1 MRSQAISEEFGIS
14 EARAR
19 EIIGSETRRALL
31 RRWQAWAWLL
41 VMSGAAA
48 ALYLL
53 QPGNAPGAVVIG
65 GGALLVW
72 YQIGRYFADPAVR
85 LAARAA
91 PPVHGGRTPLA

>member
-1 MRSQAISEEFGIS
+1 MRSESISQEFGIT

-41 VMSGAAA
+41 VMLGAAT
-48 ALYLL
+48 ALYLG
-53 QPGNAPGAVVIG
+53 QPGNAPGAVVMG

-85 LAARAA
+85 AAARAT
-91 PPVHGGRTPLA
+91 PPIHDGPTPHA

>member
-1 MRSQAISEEFGIS
+1 MRAEAISQEFGIS

-19 EIIGSETRRALL
+19 EIIGKETRRALL

-41 VMSGAAA
+41 VMSGVAV
-48 ALYLL
+48 ALYLW
-53 QPGNAPGAVVIG
+53 QPGNAPGALVIG
-65 GGALLVW
+65 GGAMLVW

-85 LAARAA
+85 VAARAS